1 MFQTT
6 SLNCLVPIETVE
18 DSDYSEVMSFLSP
31 LAVILQGKLIN
42 SFNKYD
48 IQWSRQ
54 TGRISALK
62 GSFGVSDFC
71 QFGQFFP
78 SDSNFPSGELIEQSY
93 CLCKVQHWNSGD
105 FSKAHSYW
113 SKYLQHTDSGKLLF
127 FWLEF
132 FCLNFFFLVL
142 IISFPSLYLYF
153 WTLSIVTY
161 TCICFIS
168 FKSFHI
174 ILGLFLFLQ
183 SINNPA

>member
-1 MFQTT
+1 MFPTT

-78 SDSNFPSGELIEQSY
+78 SDSNFPSGKLIEQSY
-93 CLCKVQHWNSGD
+93 CLCKGQHWNSVTSARLILIGASICNILTVVNFYFFGWN
-105 FSKAHSYW
+105 FS
-113 SKYLQHTDSGKLLF
+113 
-127 FWLEF
+127 
-132 FCLNFFFLVL
+132 V
-142 IISFPSLYLYF
+142 
-153 WTLSIVTY
+153 
-161 TCICFIS
+161 
-168 FKSFHI
+168 
-174 ILGLFLFLQ
+174 
-183 SINNPA
+183 